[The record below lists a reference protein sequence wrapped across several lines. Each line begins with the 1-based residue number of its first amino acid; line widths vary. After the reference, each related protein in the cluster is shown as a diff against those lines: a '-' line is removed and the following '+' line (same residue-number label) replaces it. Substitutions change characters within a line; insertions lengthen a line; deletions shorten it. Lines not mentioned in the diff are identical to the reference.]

1 MVAPTNVFDSYASI
15 GNREDLRDVIYNIAP
30 TDTPF
35 MSNAGT
41 GSASNTYHEW
51 QTDTLASA
59 VDTNAVAEGDDAT
72 TDAVTPT
79 VRLGNYTQI
88 SDKVARIAGT
98 TEAVDR
104 AGRDG
109 EMSYQMAK
117 MAKELKRDMEKS
129 LTANKARNA
138 GSAISASPSGT
149 ARVCA
154 GLGSWIADNDVFNSA
169 SSPTPGA
176 SPTTIGSTARTDA
189 GNLVALSEANLNTAI
204 RNAWTDGGEPNMIM
218 CGPFNKTAI
227 TAFVGNATKYKNVD
241 DRKVI
246 NAVDLY
252 VSDFG
257 ELSVV
262 PNRFQRERD
271 VFVLDMDMWDVA
283 YLRDFQQH
291 DLAKTG
297 DSERRQLLVEY
308 TLVSKEEKASAGVF
322 DCTTS

>member
-1 MVAPTNVFDSYASI
+1 MAAPSNTFDSYASI
-15 GNREDLRDVIYNIAP
+15 GNREDLSDVIYNIAP

-35 MSNAGT
+35 LTNAGKGKAT
-41 GSASNTYHEW
+41 NTYHEW

-59 VDTNAVAEGDDAT
+59 STSNKVAEGDDAT

-88 SDKVARIAGT
+88 MDKVARVAGT

-104 AGRDG
+104 AGRDN

-117 MAKELKRDMEKS
+117 KSKELKRDLEAT
-129 LTANKARNA
+129 LCNNQARDAGTAL
-138 GSAISASPSGT
+138 GASPSNS
-149 ARVCA
+149 ARQLA
-154 GLGSWIADNDVFNSA
+154 GLGSWIATNDVFDSTG
-169 SSPTPGA
+169 SPTAGA
-176 SPTTIGSTARTDA
+176 SPTTIGSTARTDSS
-189 GNLVALSEANLNTAI
+189 GTVALSEANLNTAI
-204 RNAWTDGGEPNMIM
+204 RNAWTQGGEPNMIM
-218 CGPFNKTAI
+218 CGPFNKTKI

-241 DRKVI
+241 DRKIV

-291 DLAKTG
+291 ELAKTG
-297 DSERRQLLVEY
+297 DSDRRQLLVEC
-308 TLVSKEEKASAGVF
+308 TLVAKEEKASAGVF